1 MNDSRH
7 VILFFPQSVRK
18 SWIWKWL
25 FFFRFSLIFTQKNLR
40 SFTMKRKWINQK
52 KRILTPRK
60 KMVPWYEK
68 YLEVLFLSKICLFFT
83 YFPSVSLNALQKL
96 KILLFTNN
104 IFNKILETRCFEIKY
119 RISRRLN
126 YNLLIR
132 KICISFQLWQNLL
145 VFVYWINC
153 RPILLNDPLFLKSFK
168 FQLIVEWPLRAMK
181 RKYRPTCRL
190 RFRFDFFRDFSI
202 TPTGPI
208 SLLWH

>member
-1 MNDSRH
+1 MVYQEALWTLDTEKMLRLFFRTNFASFERVFISAKFWTSPQSLKSCFFSIPFLMNDSRH

-119 RISRRLN
+119 SIMWRLN
-126 YNLLIR
+126 
-132 KICISFQLWQNLL
+132 
-145 VFVYWINC
+145 
-153 RPILLNDPLFLKSFK
+153 
-168 FQLIVEWPLRAMK
+168 
-181 RKYRPTCRL
+181 
-190 RFRFDFFRDFSI
+190 
-202 TPTGPI
+202 
-208 SLLWH
+208 